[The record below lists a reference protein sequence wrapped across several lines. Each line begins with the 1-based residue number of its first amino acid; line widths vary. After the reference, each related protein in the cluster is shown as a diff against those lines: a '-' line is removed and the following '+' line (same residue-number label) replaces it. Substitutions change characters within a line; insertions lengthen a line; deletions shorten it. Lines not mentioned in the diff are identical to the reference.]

1 MTKQELLDKANDLP
15 LAPGVYLMM
24 DKTGCVI
31 YVGKAKKLKNRVSQ
45 YFQENSSHNEKT
57 RRMVSQVDH
66 FDTIFV
72 STEFE
77 ALILE
82 NSLIKQHMPRY
93 NILLKDDKGYP
104 FVRLGTEH
112 YPRFTMASKPA
123 DDNALYFGPF
133 GGRNETRAAI
143 DAICAAFRLP
153 TCSRKFPRDIGKE
166 RPCLNHHMGR
176 CDAFCR
182 GTPDEDEYMRRIGQ
196 AEELLNGHYRRLTRA
211 LREEMGQEAAD
222 LHFEQAAALRDR
234 IRAIEVLGKRQKVIA
249 GICADTDIWGV
260 YRGALKCG
268 SAVLH
273 IEDGSVTGRDLNLFA
288 APQDE
293 SEQMILS
300 ALLPQYYLNKSVLPR
315 EILLPCEIEG
325 AAELAQILT
334 ERAGR
339 KVTLHVP
346 QRGEKA
352 ELLAM
357 AQRNAREDVERVTT
371 AQERENRTLTQLAGM
386 LSLSEPPRR
395 MESYDISNTGASDIV
410 ASMVVYEG
418 AKPKKSAYRRFKI
431 KSLSAH
437 PDDYASME
445 EVLTRRIQRY
455 LDGDEKFSPLPDVM
469 LIDGG
474 ITHAGVAERVCAQMH
489 VRVPIF
495 GMVKDDR
502 HRTRAL
508 VTAQGREIDLHAA
521 PNVFALIGQIQEETH
536 RFAITFHHESHS
548 RSSTRSALD
557 GIPGVGKVR
566 AQAAQERENRTLTQL
581 AGMLS
586 LSEPPRRME
595 SYDISNTGAS
605 DIVASMVVYEGAKP
619 KKSAYRRFKIKS
631 LSAHPDDYASME
643 EVLTRRIQR
652 YLDGDE
658 KFSPLPDVML
668 IDGGITHAGVA
679 ERVCAQMH
687 VRVPIFGMV
696 KDDRHRTRA
705 LVTAQG
711 REIDLHAAPNVFA
724 LIGQIQEET
733 HRFAI
738 TFHHESHS
746 RSSTRSALDGI
757 PGVGKVRAQ
766 ALLKT
771 FKSVRA
777 IREADI
783 FALERVLPKDA
794 AASVYLHFHGET
806 DEKKDEM

>member
-112 YPRFTMASKPA
+112 YPRFTMVGKPA

-153 TCSRKFPRDIGKE
+153 TCSRKFPRDIGKD

-211 LREEMGQEAAD
+211 LREEMEQEAAD

-249 GICADTDIWGV
+249 GICADTDVWGV

-325 AAELAQILT
+325 ADELAQILT

-386 LSLSEPPRR
+386 LSLPELPGR

-474 ITHAGVAERVCAQMH
+474 ITPYQL
-489 VRVPIF
+489 PY
-495 GMVKDDR
+495 
-502 HRTRAL
+502 
-508 VTAQGREIDLHAA
+508 
-521 PNVFALIGQIQEETH
+521 LI
-536 RFAITFHHESHS
+536 RK
-548 RSSTRSALD
+548 L
-557 GIPGVGKVR
+557 
-566 AQAAQERENRTLTQL
+566 LL
-581 AGMLS
+581 ARDMLS
-586 LSEPPRRME
+586 FKLAVNNRKILEAAFPPERFTLPGH
-595 SYDISNTGAS
+595 D
-605 DIVASMVVYEGAKP
+605 P
-619 KKSAYRRFKIKS
+619 KKEYDAIEAY
-631 LSAHPDDYASME
+631 
-643 EVLTRRIQR
+643 
-652 YLDGDE
+652 
-658 KFSPLPDVML
+658 
-668 IDGGITHAGVA
+668 
-679 ERVCAQMH
+679 
-687 VRVPIFGMV
+687 
-696 KDDRHRTRA
+696 
-705 LVTAQG
+705 
-711 REIDLHAAPNVFA
+711 
-724 LIGQIQEET
+724 
-733 HRFAI
+733 
-738 TFHHESHS
+738 
-746 RSSTRSALDGI
+746 
-757 PGVGKVRAQ
+757 
-766 ALLKT
+766 LKT
-771 FKSVRA
+771 YSDQT
-777 IREADI
+777 IRNI
-783 FALERVLPKDA
+783 FWSGNNYVLPKTPAKIGTKITYWYGD
-794 AASVYLHFHGET
+794 E
-806 DEKKDEM
+806 EKKNRRSNIRFIKHYFPQARIHGIPKMAHAELVMIYPEEFCRYFDKFMCR

>member
-24 DKTGCVI
+24 DKTGEVI

-45 YFQENSSHNEKT
+45 YFQENSSHNAKT

-112 YPRFTMASKPA
+112 YPRFTMVGKPA

-133 GGRNETRAAI
+133 GGRSETRAAI

-182 GTPDEDEYMRRIGQ
+182 GTPDEEEYLRRIGQ
-196 AEELLNGHYRRLTRA
+196 AEELLNGHYRRLTR
-211 LREEMGQEAAD
+211 
-222 LHFEQAAALRDR
+222 ALRDR

-273 IEDGSVTGRDLNLFA
+273 IEDGSVTGRDLNLFT

-293 SEQMILS
+293 SEQAILS
-300 ALLPQYYLNKSVLPR
+300 ALLPQYYLARSVLPR

-325 AAELAQILT
+325 ADELAQILT

-339 KVTLHVP
+339 KVMLHVP

-371 AQERENRTLTQLAGM
+371 AQEREDRTMAQLAGM
-386 LSLSEPPRR
+386 LSLSETPKR

-431 KSLSAH
+431 KTLSAH

-445 EVLTRRIQRY
+445 EVLTRRIRRY

-474 ITHAGVAERVCAQMH
+474 VTHAGVAERVCARM
-489 VRVPIF
+489 RVHIPIF

-508 VTAQGREIDLHAA
+508 VTAEGREIDLHAA

-557 GIPGVGKVR
+557 GIPGIGRVR
-566 AQAAQERENRTLTQL
+566 AQT
-581 AGMLS
+581 
-586 LSEPPRRME
+586 
-595 SYDISNTGAS
+595 
-605 DIVASMVVYEGAKP
+605 
-619 KKSAYRRFKIKS
+619 
-631 LSAHPDDYASME
+631 
-643 EVLTRRIQR
+643 
-652 YLDGDE
+652 
-658 KFSPLPDVML
+658 
-668 IDGGITHAGVA
+668 
-679 ERVCAQMH
+679 
-687 VRVPIFGMV
+687 
-696 KDDRHRTRA
+696 
-705 LVTAQG
+705 
-711 REIDLHAAPNVFA
+711 
-724 LIGQIQEET
+724 
-733 HRFAI
+733 
-738 TFHHESHS
+738 
-746 RSSTRSALDGI
+746 
-757 PGVGKVRAQ
+757 
-766 ALLKT
+766 LLKT
-771 FKSVRA
+771 FRSVKA
-777 IREADI
+777 IREADLA
-783 FALERVLPKDA
+783 ALERVLPKDA
-794 AASVYLHFHGET
+794 AASVYLHFRGESE
-806 DEKKDEM
+806 EKTP

>member
-211 LREEMGQEAAD
+211 LREEMEQEAAD

-325 AAELAQILT
+325 ADELAQILT
-334 ERAGR
+334 ERAGH

-386 LSLSEPPRR
+386 LSLPEPPER

-437 PDDYASME
+437 PERLCLHGGGAHAPHPALSGRGRE
-445 EVLTRRIQRY
+445 IQPPAGCHAHRRRH
-455 LDGDEKFSPLPDVM
+455 
-469 LIDGG
+469 
-474 ITHAGVAERVCAQMH
+474 HARGRRRARVRADACACADLRHGQGRPPPH
-489 VRVPIF
+489 ARA
-495 GMVKDDR
+495 R
-502 HRTRAL
+502 HRTGPRDRPARRAERL
-508 VTAQGREIDLHAA
+508 RPDRSDPGGDAPLCHHVPPREPFEVLDPLGTRRDSGRRQGA
-521 PNVFALIGQIQEETH
+521 
-536 RFAITFHHESHS
+536 
-548 RSSTRSALD
+548 RS
-557 GIPGVGKVR
+557 G
-566 AQAAQERENRTLTQL
+566 AAQDVQER
-581 AGMLS
+581 
-586 LSEPPRRME
+586 
-595 SYDISNTGAS
+595 
-605 DIVASMVVYEGAKP
+605 
-619 KKSAYRRFKIKS
+619 
-631 LSAHPDDYASME
+631 
-643 EVLTRRIQR
+643 
-652 YLDGDE
+652 
-658 KFSPLPDVML
+658 
-668 IDGGITHAGVA
+668 
-679 ERVCAQMH
+679 
-687 VRVPIFGMV
+687 
-696 KDDRHRTRA
+696 
-705 LVTAQG
+705 
-711 REIDLHAAPNVFA
+711 
-724 LIGQIQEET
+724 
-733 HRFAI
+733 
-738 TFHHESHS
+738 
-746 RSSTRSALDGI
+746 
-757 PGVGKVRAQ
+757 
-766 ALLKT
+766 
-771 FKSVRA
+771 
-777 IREADI
+777 
-783 FALERVLPKDA
+783 
-794 AASVYLHFHGET
+794 
-806 DEKKDEM
+806 